1 MKVILL
7 QDVKGTGKKD
17 DVVEVSDGYARN
29 CLFKKK
35 LAVEAT
41 AAGVNAIN
49 GQKKAAEFH
58 KAEEIRKWRE
68 TAASLKGKEV
78 TCFVKCGENGKVF
91 GSVTSKEI
99 ADKLRELGYEIDKK
113 KIVLGDT
120 LKTVGVYD
128 AEIKFLPDVSAKIKV
143 KVEAAE

>member
-29 CLFKKK
+29 CQFKKK

-68 TAASLKGKEV
+68 TAASIKGKEV

>member
-41 AAGVNAIN
+41 DEILAGLLI
-49 GQKKAAEFH
+49 FD
-58 KAEEIRKWRE
+58 EIGR
-68 TAASLKGKEV
+68 AHV
-78 TCFVKCGENGKVF
+78 
-91 GSVTSKEI
+91 
-99 ADKLRELGYEIDKK
+99 
-113 KIVLGDT
+113 
-120 LKTVGVYD
+120 
-128 AEIKFLPDVSAKIKV
+128 
-143 KVEAAE
+143 